1 MVGYPMR
8 VSPSIAPG
16 WIYGED
22 RSCKTSLIKP
32 HRNDKGSYLKRVSP
46 SIAPGWIYG
55 EDRSGKTSLIKP
67 QGKIKKWQL
76 N

>member
-32 HRNDKGSYLKRVSP
+32 
-46 SIAPGWIYG
+46 
-55 EDRSGKTSLIKP
+55 
-67 QGKIKKWQL
+67 QGKLKIWQL